1 MKLIVNF
8 HVIDDHNIGDR
19 LSAPVEYFDFPGF
32 ETIKADIR
40 KIDDFINAYQ
50 DKLTLYDRVVFII
63 GGGGLLFSRFLDSFQ
78 KLKIICPKATLIAW
92 GIGQQIY
99 LNQSLLT
106 PKEFPYGD
114 YLEGF
119 DMIGIRDY
127 EQDYSWVPCA
137 SCLHPLFDLKRE
149 IKHEFVVF
157 SHKKFQ
163 LHING
168 LPRITNDS
176 SSFQEVL
183 DFLGSGET
191 ILTSSY
197 HGAYWGTL
205 LGRKV
210 LAFPFSSKFYTLKHS
225 PGLYPIQQWTQFS
238 RKITLFGKTLYQ
250 KYDKNKFTCSIKEW
264 KAELKNCQFYP
275 HSLRECRDQ
284 NKLYYAQLL
293 EFLQGSST

>member
-1 MKLIVNF
+1 MRLIVNF
-8 HVIDDHNIGDR
+8 YVIDDHNIGDR
-19 LSAPVEYFDFPGF
+19 LSAPLEYFEFPGF
-32 ETIKADIR
+32 ETIKVDIR
-40 KIDDFINAYQ
+40 KIDDFIKAYQ
-50 DKLTLYDRVVFII
+50 NKLTLYDRIVFII
-63 GGGGLLFSRFLDSFQ
+63 GGGGLLFNRFLESFQ
-78 KLKIICPKATLIAW
+78 KLKSICPKASLIAW

-99 LNQSLLT
+99 LNQNRPI

-119 DMIGIRDY
+119 DKVGIRDY
-127 EQDYSWVPCA
+127 EQGYSWIPCA
-137 SCLHPLFDLKRE
+137 SCLNPLFDLNRE

-163 LHING
+163 IHING

-176 SSFQEVL
+176 LSFQDVL

-225 PGLYPIQQWTQFS
+225 LGLYPVEKWEQFS

-250 KYDKNKFTCSIKEW
+250 QYDSHKFTCSIDGW
-264 KAELKNCQFYP
+264 NAALKNCQSYP
-275 HSLRECRDQ
+275 NSLRECREQ
-284 NKLYYAQLL
+284 NQLYYAQIL
-293 EFLQGSST
+293 EFLQT